1 MNAGVAIEIDVAS
14 LAAIDA
20 LVSRL
25 AHIDEQE
32 LLTEIGALGESQT
45 RKRIES
51 GGPGPDGEAWKP
63 NRAGTAILMQT
74 GRHLHDSV
82 AYSVGGAMVEWGAS
96 WEFAHVHQYGAVIK
110 PKNGD
115 ALKFWF
121 VSGGFTE
128 FVIAKQVTIPARP
141 FVGLSADNRNDIE
154 EQVTD
159 FLRRAIA

>member
-1 MNAGVAIEIDVAS
+1 MNAGVAIQIDVAS
-14 LAAIDA
+14 LAQIDA

-45 RKRIES
+45 RERIEA
-51 GGPGPDGEAWKP
+51 GGPAPDGSAWAP
-63 NRAGTAILMQT
+63 NRASTPILMAT

-82 AYSVGGAMVEWGAS
+82 GFVVGASMVEWGAS
-96 WEFAHVHQYGAVIK
+96 WEFAHVHQDGAVIK

-141 FVGLSADNRNDIE
+141 FVGLSADNRADIE
-154 EQVTD
+154 EQITD